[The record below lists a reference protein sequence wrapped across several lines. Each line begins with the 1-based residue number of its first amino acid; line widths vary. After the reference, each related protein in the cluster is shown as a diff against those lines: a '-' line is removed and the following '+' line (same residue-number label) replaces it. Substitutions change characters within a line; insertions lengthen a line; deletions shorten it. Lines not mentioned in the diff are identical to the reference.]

1 MARAYETVIREQERH
16 VLSGTA
22 GSVNYAALALN
33 PFGEFPTEVRRR
45 GVAWSGGRPPP
56 ERARPHIGFLEA
68 GRSPEKG
75 RCGSPVTWERVA

>member
-33 PFGEFPTEVRRR
+33 PFGEFPTEMRRR
-45 GVAWSGGRPPP
+45 CVAWSGERHPPGAP
-56 ERARPHIGFLEA
+56 DHTLDFL
-68 GRSPEKG
+68 R
-75 RCGSPVTWERVA
+75 